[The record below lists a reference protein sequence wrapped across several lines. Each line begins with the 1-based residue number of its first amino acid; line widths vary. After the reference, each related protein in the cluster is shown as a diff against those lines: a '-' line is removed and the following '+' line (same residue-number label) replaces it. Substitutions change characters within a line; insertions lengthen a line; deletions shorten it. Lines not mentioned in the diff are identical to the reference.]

1 MESCSS
7 TILPRREHLITCLSN
22 LTIIRWIDEVRNY
35 AAQDITIIIVGNK
48 KDLESNREVSLEEGQ
63 SLAEQFKC
71 YFLETS
77 ALDNSDKMIE
87 KVFTTLAE
95 DIIVKKHDDE
105 ETKSLQGQKI
115 ELGNTQEKKPVEES
129 KGCC

>member
-1 MESCSS
+1 M
-7 TILPRREHLITCLSN
+7 
-22 LTIIRWIDEVRNY
+22 RNY
-35 AAQDITIIIVGNK
+35 AAQDITIIVVGNK
-48 KDLESNREVSLEEGQ
+48 KDLETSREVSTEEGQ
-63 SLAEQFKC
+63 ALAEQYKC

-87 KVFTTLAE
+87 KVFSTLAE

-105 ETKSLQGQKI
+105 DMKTQGAGQKVD
-115 ELGNTQEKKPVEES
+115 LSSTQEKKPEAEK